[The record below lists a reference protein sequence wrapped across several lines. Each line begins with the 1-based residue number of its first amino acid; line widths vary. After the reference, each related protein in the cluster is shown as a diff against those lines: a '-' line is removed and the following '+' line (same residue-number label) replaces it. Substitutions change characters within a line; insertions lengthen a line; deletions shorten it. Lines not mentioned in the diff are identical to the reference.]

1 MLTEKSS
8 RRRLPSASS
17 CQEPVLQFLDSPGEA
32 EQYSQAALA
41 RMKRLGIPPHPNN
54 HLLWYCYYAD
64 CVPELRRTL
73 DILQSNRQDFTG
85 ELNDELYDRFF
96 GQKRISAAVHSS
108 SLRVEGLL
116 QQILDQLGAI
126 GADSAR
132 FSDSLKDFQDHVA
145 PGVAASDLQ
154 HMVAKILVETRQMAE
169 HNQTLELH
177 LNRSAG
183 EMETLRRDLLN
194 TRKEAMTDALTG
206 IANRK
211 YFDARLRETAA
222 ASMET
227 GEAMS
232 LLLVDIDHFKSFN
245 DRHGHQAGDQV
256 LAIVAHSL
264 TDSIKGQDT
273 VARYGGEEFGIIL
286 PRTDLDGAT
295 ALAVQICATMATRRI
310 PWKGTTQL
318 FDAVTLS
325 IGVAEYRLG
334 EPLTVLIDRA
344 DAALYRAKRDG
355 RNRAVTEAALIPV
368 LAGEAASDGVAS

>member
-1 MLTEKSS
+1 MRELVEMKLP
-8 RRRLPSASS
+8 RRGPI
-17 CQEPVLQFLDSPGEA
+17 LQFLDSPDEA

-41 RMKRLGIPPHPNN
+41 RMKCLGVPPHPNN

-64 CVPELRRTL
+64 CVPELRMTL
-73 DILQSNRQDFTG
+73 DILQSNQQDFSG

-116 QQILDQLGAI
+116 QQVLDELGSA
-126 GADSAR
+126 GADTAR
-132 FSDSLKDFQDHVA
+132 YGESLQDFQESVA
-145 PGVAASDLQ
+145 PSIGSSELQ
-154 HMVAKILVETRQMAE
+154 RMVAHILVETRRMAA
-169 HNQTLELH
+169 HNQALELH

-183 EMETLRRDLLN
+183 EMEDLRRDLVN

-211 YFDARLRETAA
+211 YFDAKLRETAA
-222 ASMET
+222 GSMET

-256 LAIVAHSL
+256 LSIVAYSL

-286 PRTDLDGAT
+286 PRTELEGAT
-295 ALAVQICATMATRRI
+295 ALAEQICATMAARHIRR
-310 PWKGTTQL
+310 KTTTEE
-318 FDAVTLS
+318 FGAVTLS

-344 DAALYRAKRDG
+344 DAALYRAKSDG
-355 RNRAVTEAALIPV
+355 RNRAVNETV
-368 LAGEAASDGVAS
+368 LARRETESVDTGSEPLPS

>member
-1 MLTEKSS
+1 
-8 RRRLPSASS
+8 
-17 CQEPVLQFLDSPGEA
+17 LQFLDSPDEA
-32 EQYSQAALA
+32 GQYSQAALA
-41 RMKRLGIPPHPNN
+41 RMKSLGIAPHPNN

-64 CVPELRRTL
+64 CVPELKMTL
-73 DILQSNRQDFTG
+73 DILQSNQQDFVG

-96 GQKRISAAVHSS
+96 GQKRISAAVHNSS
-108 SLRVEGLL
+108 VRVEGLL
-116 QQILDQLGAI
+116 QQILATLGTA

-132 FSDSLKDFQDHVA
+132 YEDSLQDFQDSMA
-145 PGVAASDLQ
+145 PGVPAADLQ
-154 HMVAKILVETRQMAE
+154 QMVANILLETQRMAA
-169 HNQTLELH
+169 HNQALEQH

-183 EMETLRRDLLN
+183 EMETLRQDLVN

-211 YFDARLRETAA
+211 YFDVMLRETAA

-232 LLLVDIDHFKSFN
+232 LLLVDIDHFKNFN
-245 DRHGHQAGDQV
+245 DRYGHQAGDQV

-286 PRTDLDGAT
+286 PRTELIGAT
-295 ALAVQICATMATRRI
+295 ALAEQICTTMAGRHVRR
-310 PWKGTTQL
+310 KSTAEDFGV
-318 FDAVTLS
+318 VTLS

-334 EPLTVLIDRA
+334 EPLSALIDRA
-344 DAALYRAKRDG
+344 DAALYRAKSAG
-355 RNRAVTEAALIPV
+355 RNRAVNETALAKVAA
-368 LAGEAASDGVAS
+368 GR